1 VRINFR
7 KNNKFLLALLFWSLC
22 SFKIYSQEIPYQQE
36 EYLENRVI
44 PAPEYVFEMFRQAGM
59 DPKNHRLTDIEKEKV
74 GKAFSILPPLH
85 QRILKKHLHSISFM
99 DNMPNTAL
107 TSPVDIP
114 GATEMFNITF
124 RAGILNESISEWA
137 TTKENTC
144 FDRSANTEFEVI
156 IHAGDLD
163 AIQYV
168 LLHEATHV
176 IDAVL
181 NFTPHVEESDAL
193 VEPTPFTQGIWR
205 KMNVPVEVFTN
216 PLLETTRFR
225 SGKAIAIASA
235 PEVYK
240 ALEQTPYVSLYGMA
254 SWFEDFAEFVTIYHL
269 TNKMNQPY
277 RISVKKNNKE
287 VACFE
292 PMKSKLVQ
300 NRLKQLMRFYKG

>member
-1 VRINFR
+1 MID
-7 KNNKFLLALLFWSLC
+7 KFVLGLFF
-22 SFKIYSQEIPYQQE
+22 SFFFSFNTYAQVLGDPRE
-36 EYLENRVI
+36 ENLEKRVF
-44 PAPEYVFEMFRQAGM
+44 PAPENIFKMFQKAGM
-59 DPKNHRLTDIEKEKV
+59 DPANHELTEVEQEKV
-74 GKAFSILPPLH
+74 EKAFSILPPLH

-107 TSPVDIP
+107 TSPVEIP

-124 RAGILNESISEWA
+124 RAGILNESVSEWA
-137 TTKENTC
+137 TAKENTC

-181 NFTPHVEESDAL
+181 NFTPHIEESDEL
-193 VEPTPFTQGIWR
+193 VEPTPFTQNIWH
-205 KMNVPVEVFTN
+205 KMNVPVEAFVN

-277 RISVKKNNKE
+277 KISVKKNNTA
-287 VACFE
+287 VGNFE
-292 PMKSKLVQ
+292 PMKNELVQ
-300 NRLKQLMRFYKG
+300 KRWKLISRLYEEEA

>member
-1 VRINFR
+1 MID
-7 KNNKFLLALLFWSLC
+7 KFLLGLFF
-22 SFKIYSQEIPYQQE
+22 SFFFSFNTYAQVLGDQQE
-36 EYLENRVI
+36 RNLEKRVF
-44 PAPEYVFEMFRQAGM
+44 PAPESIFKMFQKAGM
-59 DPKNHRLTDIEKEKV
+59 DPANHELTEMEQEKV
-74 GKAFSILPPLH
+74 EKAFSILPPLH

-99 DNMPNTAL
+99 DNMPNTAI
-107 TSPVDIP
+107 TSPVEIP

-193 VEPTPFTQGIWR
+193 VEPTPFTQDVWH
-205 KMNVPVEVFTN
+205 KMNVPVDAFVN

-277 RISVKKNNKE
+277 SIVVKKNNIE
-287 VACFE
+287 VRNFE
-292 PMKSKLVQ
+292 PMKNELVQ
-300 NRLKQLMRFYKG
+300 KRWKEISRLYEE